1 MEKKNPIIGV
11 IGGMSTASSDYS
23 KKLIYDLY
31 RKETNGEHCPCLLSV
46 DLDMCEIERLQEAG
60 DKEALFQKLSF
71 AATCIKQA
79 DFAVLCTNTM
89 HEFSSAVSDEL
100 PFLDIRKITADA
112 VRAEGIE
119 CVALLGTAYTMESDF
134 YKSAL
139 EKYGLKV
146 IVPSEKSRKIVHQI
160 IYKEL
165 INGIIKTE
173 STCALIDIIA
183 ETQERGAKGAVL
195 GCTELPLLLDNL
207 WMMTKAGS
215 VRLFNTTRLQAEAAV
230 RYALN
235 L

>member
-46 DLDMCEIERLQEAG
+46 DLDMCEIERLQKAG

-89 HEFSSAVSDEL
+89 HEFSSAVSDVL

-112 VRAEGIE
+112 VRAKGIE
-119 CVALLGTAYTMESDF
+119 CVGLLGTAYTMESDF

-146 IVPSEKSRKIVHQI
+146 VVPDREDREVVHRM
-160 IYKEL
+160 IYDEL
-165 INGIIKTE
+165 IKGEVTMEARFVLTN
-173 STCALIDIIA
+173 IIA
-183 ETQERGAKGAVL
+183 LVQEKGAKGIIL
-195 GCTELPLLLDNL
+195 GCTELPLLLDSP
-207 WMMTKAGS
+207 WIFTRSGS
-215 VRLFNTTRLQAEAAV
+215 AVLFNTTRLQAEAAV

-235 L
+235 V

>member
-112 VRAEGIE
+112 VRAKGIE
-119 CVALLGTAYTMESDF
+119 CVGLLGTAIQW
-134 YKSAL
+134 
-139 EKYGLKV
+139 KV
-146 IVPSEKSRKIVHQI
+146 IF
-160 IYKEL
+160 
-165 INGIIKTE
+165 IN
-173 STCALIDIIA
+173 
-183 ETQERGAKGAVL
+183 Q
-195 GCTELPLLLDNL
+195 
-207 WMMTKAGS
+207 
-215 VRLFNTTRLQAEAAV
+215 RLKNTA
-230 RYALN
+230 
-235 L
+235 